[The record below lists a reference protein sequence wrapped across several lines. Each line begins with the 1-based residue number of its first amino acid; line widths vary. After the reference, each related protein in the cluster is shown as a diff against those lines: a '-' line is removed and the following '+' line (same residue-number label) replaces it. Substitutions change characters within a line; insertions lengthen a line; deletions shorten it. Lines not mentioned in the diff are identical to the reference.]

1 LIVKRFSTIAFW
13 LTAVL
18 LAGAWTAA
26 AAAQPAPGASGNG
39 SSSAGWNAATL
50 AQANLALQAGAADK
64 ALGLIESLPQ
74 AGAGDPVA
82 QNLACRIQ
90 YALGR
95 WDAAVSACEQAVR
108 LDPGSSDNHMWLGRA
123 LGEKANQ
130 ASFISAFS
138 IGKRVL
144 AEFQRATQLDPR
156 NAEALSDLGEFYT
169 EAPGV
174 VGGGLDK
181 AESVAKELDRLDPA
195 RAWQLRAGIAR
206 HNGDSAA
213 AENYLKKAIAVSRH
227 PALQWATLARFYA
240 SRSRWD
246 EMETAIRNSQNAAA
260 HDPHAAVALYDS
272 AGVLI
277 RVNRDP
283 ELAIR
288 LLQAYLASPYKTE
301 EAPAFVAYTRLARLQ
316 QQVGDTA
323 NAQTAQSAAY
333 ELAHEYRPAQD
344 LRR

>member
-1 LIVKRFSTIAFW
+1 VKKFSTVTFW
-13 LTAVL
+13 LTAAL
-18 LAGAWTAA
+18 LAGALTAPTVAQA
-26 AAAQPAPGASGNG
+26 APDR
-39 SSSAGWNAATL
+39 SSAGWNAGML
-50 AQANLALQAGAADK
+50 AQANTALQAGEADK
-64 ALGLIESLPQ
+64 ALGLIGSLPQ
-74 AGAGDPVA
+74 AGADDAVA
-82 QNLACRIQ
+82 QNLTCRIQ
-90 YALGR
+90 YTLGQ
-95 WDAAVSACEQAVR
+95 WDAAVNACEQALR
-108 LDPGSSDNHMWLGRA
+108 LEPENSDNHLWLGRA
-123 LGEKANQ
+123 LGEKANE

-156 NAEALSDLGEFYT
+156 NAEALSDLGEFYM

-195 RAWQLRAGIAR
+195 RAWQLRAGIAK
-206 HNGDSAA
+206 HNGDYAA
-213 AENYLKKAIAVSRH
+213 AEDSLKKAIAASRH

-240 SRSRWD
+240 TRSRWD
-246 EMETAIRNSQNAAA
+246 DMDAAIRSSMNAAA

-277 RVNRDP
+277 RAKRNPD
-283 ELAIR
+283 LAIK
-288 LLQAYLASPYKTE
+288 LLQEYLASPHKTE

-316 QQVGDTA
+316 QQVGDAA
-323 NAQTAQSAAY
+323 NAQTAQTAAY
-333 ELAHEYRPAQD
+333 ELAREYRPAQD